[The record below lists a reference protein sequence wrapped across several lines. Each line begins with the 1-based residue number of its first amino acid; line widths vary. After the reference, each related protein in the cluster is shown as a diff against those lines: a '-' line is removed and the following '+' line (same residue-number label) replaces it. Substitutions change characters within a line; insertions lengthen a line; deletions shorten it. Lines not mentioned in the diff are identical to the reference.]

1 MPKGHLMAAGESAAR
16 EPEAPRDKNEPF
28 KPVVVNRN
36 DVDPLVLVRANRGTA
51 GDRDRLILRVF
62 DQFVP
67 AASQSFTQLRLL
79 LGQLADRQEEL
90 QAWLRR
96 PWYRRWFRRPPPL
109 QPLTLPAPEPPAE
122 PEDEPGED

>member
-1 MPKGHLMAAGESAAR
+1 MSARDAAPG

-36 DVDPLVLVRANRGTA
+36 DVDPLALVRANRGT
-51 GDRDRLILRVF
+51 GRDRDRLILRIF
-62 DQFVP
+62 DRWMP
-67 AASQSFTQLRLL
+67 AATESFAQLRIL

-96 PWYRRWFRRPPPL
+96 PWYRRWFRRPPAL
-109 QPLTLPAPEPPAE
+109 QPLTLPAPEPE
-122 PEDEPGED
+122 PPQPVEDDATGN